1 MINLENIQSKFK
13 SIVNSDEFEQL
24 KAKFNSADEI
34 YICCHGGNLAI
45 SRHIATDLSR
55 LTNNK
60 KKIITP
66 DSDTVAIWHGD
77 FDYKNWL
84 VQWLNLNI
92 KRRYND
98 IGCRH
103 PNRYILVLG
112 ISSSGKSPDV
122 DNALIWAND
131 RNIDTALISGLSV
144 DLPVTNVNLG
154 VTHYYMGE
162 VLTMLLAYELLES
175 AGYDSPKLKTLKNKP
190 TEIREHSFP
199 DEEKNIAID
208 FDGVIH
214 NHDKGYYDGTIYGD
228 VIEGSKESLKK
239 LSKNYDV
246 VIFTAKAKPDRGLIN
261 GKTGTQLIWE
271 WLKKHGMD
279 QYVTKVTAEKPRA
292 VAYIDDK
299 AVEFITWEKYWN
311 SIDNQI

>member
-98 IGCRH
+98 
-103 PNRYILVLG
+103 NILVLG

-190 TEIREHSFP
+190 TEIREHSFS
-199 DEEKNIAID
+199 DETRQIGID
-208 FDGVIH
+208 FDKVIH
-214 NHDKGYYDGTIYGD
+214 KCTKGFYDGTIYDGP
-228 VIEGSKESLKK
+228 IEGSYEALEKI
-239 LSKNYDV
+239 SKHYD
-246 VIFTAKAKPDRGLIN
+246 IIIWTAKAKPDRELIN
-261 GKTGTQLIWE
+261 GKTGTELVWE
-271 WLKKHGMD
+271 WLEKEDMSKFVKE
-279 QYVTKVTAEKPRA
+279 VTSEKPRA

-299 AVEFITWEKYWN
+299 AIRFTDWKTCFNDLETLNI
-311 SIDNQI
+311 I